1 MPLTPLVFCA
11 VRAVMAEAPYTPSA
25 ANVFRSAWMPAP
37 PEESEPAMVSAI
49 GVVIARLAGIEIVAS
64 GPCPV
69 LARRVIASK
78 FLRAI
83 LHQARSLVET
93 TAMVPFFVQIK
104 CKLGQS
110 YIVANA
116 LAEAE
121 IASQISSTARD
132 YDSLTAFH

>member
-1 MPLTPLVFCA
+1 
-11 VRAVMAEAPYTPSA
+11 
-25 ANVFRSAWMPAP
+25 MPAP
-37 PEESEPAMVSAI
+37 PDESEPAMVSAI
-49 GVVIARLAGIEIVAS
+49 GVVIALLAGIEIVAS

-69 LARRVIASK
+69 VARRVIASK

-83 LHQARSLVET
+83 LDPARCLSET

-110 YIVANA
+110 YTVAHA

-121 IASQISSTARD
+121 IASEIYSTAG
-132 YDSLTAFH
+132 H